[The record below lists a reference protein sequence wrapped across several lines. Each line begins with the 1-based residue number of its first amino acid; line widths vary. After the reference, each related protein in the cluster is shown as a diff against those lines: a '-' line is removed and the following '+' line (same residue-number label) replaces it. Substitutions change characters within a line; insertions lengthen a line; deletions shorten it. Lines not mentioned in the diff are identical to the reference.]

1 MDHKL
6 YYIQTLSQL
15 AKKLRIG
22 MQYYR
27 LNNYWL
33 RMLSEGGN
41 YKEVSDF
48 SPSFTDCLGAQA
60 GRHEHTSR
68 DLPKTKEQKHVK
80 R

>member
-41 YKEVSDF
+41 YKEVYDLVHLLL
-48 SPSFTDCLGAQA
+48 TAQA
-60 GRHEHTSR
+60 GHHGYTSR
-68 DLPKTKEQKHVK
+68 DLPKTKEQKHM
-80 R
+80 